1 MHTDTTTVVPAT
13 FQRTTEAP
21 GARNAYAAAVERSKR
36 VRWDIDRDVFRG
48 RTLEPSSAFLPEGLS
63 RVGELPFV
71 SAEDRRLLSQ
81 IQGRTY
87 ANIFGLVERFIN
99 AKVLELARDHWLGD
113 QNALEA
119 LVRFSDEELKHQEM
133 FRRLEKLI
141 DAVMPSG
148 YRLTMEPNAVAGAV
162 LGKSTWA
169 VLALTT
175 HIELFTQA
183 HYRQSI
189 EPSADLSPLFKD
201 VFLYHWKEES
211 QHAIVDELEWARE
224 DAKLDAAERDAAVG
238 EFIELVGAVDGLLQ
252 GQAAADAA
260 YFARVCA
267 DRYDDEQIARVRA
280 LVLRAYRWQYILSG
294 AQHPRF
300 LETLGRLVS
309 AEQGARIAGALASL
323 TA

>member
-1 MHTDTTTVVPAT
+1 MHANATLVPAT
-13 FQRTTEAP
+13 FQQATETP
-21 GARNAYAAAVERSKR
+21 VARNTYAVAVERSKR
-36 VRWDIDRDVFRG
+36 VRWEIERDVFRG
-48 RTLEPSSAFLPEGLS
+48 RALEPSSAFLPDGLS
-63 RVGELPFV
+63 KVDELPFL
-71 SAEDRRLLSQ
+71 SAADRRLLSQ

-87 ANIFGLVERFIN
+87 ANVFGLVERFIN
-99 AKVLELARDHWLGD
+99 AKILELSHDHWLGD
-113 QNALEA
+113 QHALEA

-133 FRRLEKLI
+133 FRRLEEMI

-162 LGKSTWA
+162 LRKSTWA

-175 HIELFTQA
+175 HIELFTQV

-189 EPSADLSPLFKD
+189 EPSAELSPLFKD
-201 VFLYHWKEES
+201 VFLFHWKEES
-211 QHAIVDELEWARE
+211 QHAVVDELEWARE

-260 YFARVCA
+260 YFARVA
-267 DRYDDEQIARVRA
+267 TDSYDAGQMARLRA

-300 LETLGRLVS
+300 LENLGRLVTD
-309 AEQGARIAGALASL
+309 EQGARIVSALAPL